1 MLGPFLNFALLQDVD
16 GKAVF
21 GGKCMARE
29 AQFNNPLPKKAMKAE
44 LLDAETELRLAYAW
58 RDEKDEAALHR
69 LINAYL
75 RLAISM
81 AAKFKRYGAPMN
93 DLIQEAGL
101 GLMKAADKF
110 DPDRGVRFSTYAVW
124 WIKAS
129 IQDYVMRNWSMVR
142 TGSTSSQKS
151 LFFNM
156 RRVQA
161 QLERA
166 ATARGHK
173 LDRHQLHQKIASE
186 IGVPIRD
193 VEMMEGRLS
202 GSDFS
207 LNAVQSADEDGREWI
222 DALEDDCD
230 QAQEL
235 VEQRHDRRQLRI
247 WLVSAMQAL
256 NGRERF
262 IVKERKLRD
271 RPRTLESL
279 GTELGL
285 SKERVR
291 QLEAAAFLKMRKNLE
306 NQSREVHSLL
316 A

>member
-1 MLGPFLNFALLQDVD
+1 M
-16 GKAVF
+16 
-21 GGKCMARE
+21 
-29 AQFNNPLPKKAMKAE
+29 PLDAPISSQMSRDAMKAE
-44 LLDAETELRLAYAW
+44 LLDAETERELAYAW
-58 RDEKDEAALHR
+58 RDRRDEAALHR
-69 LINAYL
+69 LITAYM

-81 AAKFKRYGAPMN
+81 ASKFKRYGAPMN

-161 QLERA
+161 RIEREA
-166 ATARGHK
+166 MARGEE
-173 LDRHQLHQKIASE
+173 LDNHQLREMIAHE
-186 IGVPIRD
+186 VGVPLRD

-207 LNAVQSADEDGREWI
+207 LNATQSTEDESREWI
-222 DALEDDCD
+222 DTLEDDAPRGDEIVQKDHD
-230 QAQEL
+230 QEA
-235 VEQRHDRRQLRI
+235 LRG
-247 WLVSAMQAL
+247 WLERAMARL
-256 NGRERF
+256 NTRERF
-262 IVKERKLRD
+262 IIRERKLLET
-271 RPRTLESL
+271 PRTLESL
-279 GTELGL
+279 GNELNL

-291 QLEAAAFLKMRKNLE
+291 QLEAAALQKLRRTLE
-306 NQSREVHSLL
+306 QFGPEVHNLL
-316 A
+316 V